1 MPGRS
6 ITPASGTARIVPSF
20 FWTVTPGKVADVL
33 VTAGEIIEQ
42 RAFAAVWLP
51 TRGEMQLHASLTSG
65 VTVILA
71 ASSARSVSS

>member
-20 FWTVTPGKVADVL
+20 FWTVTGKVADVL

-42 RAFAAVWLP
+42 RAFAAVLVADE
-51 TRGEMQLHASLTSG
+51 GEMQLHASLTSG